1 LGGFCV
7 RWGVSHM
14 SKALPIHILFES
26 DTVLAFYHPH
36 PAYPV
41 HVLIVPKKPLKSLM
55 ELSAEQTTWMVDVLQ
70 AAQSLVRQLHLEE
83 CGYRLILNGGKYQ
96 EVEMLH
102 FHLVSGN

>member
-1 LGGFCV
+1 
-7 RWGVSHM
+7 M
-14 SKALPIHILFES
+14 SKVLPVHTLFES
-26 DTVLAFYHPH
+26 ETVLAFYHPH

-55 ELSAEQTTWMVDVLQ
+55 ELSAEQAAWMADVLQ
-70 AAQSLVRQLHLEE
+70 VAQSLVRQLNLEE
-83 CGYRLILNGGKYQ
+83 NGYRLILNGGKYQ

>member
-1 LGGFCV
+1 
-7 RWGVSHM
+7 M
-14 SKALPIHILFES
+14 SKVLPVHTLFES
-26 DTVLAFYHPH
+26 ETVLAFYHPH

-55 ELSAEQTTWMVDVLQ
+55 ELSAEQAAWMADVLQ
-70 AAQSLVRQLHLEE
+70 VAQSLVRQLNLKEN
-83 CGYRLILNGGKYQ
+83 GYRLILNGGKYQ